1 MSRPIAAWCVA
12 AAILCLTGC
21 KSDPNTPEYWQG
33 TLQQTRRAE
42 DRVRLIEAMRTK
54 TKVSEA
60 FLPMLHESLSQERKP
75 EVKAALARAI
85 GDVHHASSVEALSA
99 AIDPAAGDMS
109 AQLANKAMVTALGAI
124 GDVRAVPALV
134 PLLRAKDT
142 YARIE
147 AIQVLGAMKA
157 KEAVEPLIAL
167 ATDEGVEPFLNK
179 KAIEALG
186 HIGDGRA
193 APALIRML
201 TKERKGKS
209 FYVESSFALYQLGQP
224 AADALLPALEG
235 RDSELLAWAKT
246 NGVNPASYPMKAAT
260 VLGDLREKRAVEP
273 LLKLLT
279 FSHSDVQIQ
288 SLVRMQ
294 AADAL
299 GRLRAPE
306 AVKPLTTLVLET
318 DPTVRDAYVRALVRL
333 GGRDALP
340 ALEKAAGTGDWYSRE
355 IAVKG
360 LAMLG
365 DAREQPLLQKIAA
378 AEPARTAADCKATGE
393 EGCDDAAA
401 LGKKRADTVTGH
413 AALLEAGQACSGDA
427 GCWVKRMDKASK
439 PMLERAAL
447 EVGRT
452 GTGEHVPAL
461 AAKLGERDTEVRL
474 AFILAT
480 GWLLDGSQDAA
491 KKVRDTAL
499 PTLRKQ
505 LQDEQGVTQ
514 LASVNED
521 LRRLLMRIERT

>member
-1 MSRPIAAWCVA
+1 M
-12 AAILCLTGC
+12 
-21 KSDPNTPEYWQG
+21 
-33 TLQQTRRAE
+33 QQTRRAE
-42 DRVRLIEAMRTK
+42 DRVRVVEAMRTK
-54 TKVSEA
+54 TQVTEV
-60 FLPMLHESLSQERKP
+60 FLPMLHEALAQEKKP

-85 GDVHHASSVEALSA
+85 GDVHHASSVETLSA

-109 AQLANKAMVTALGAI
+109 SQLANKAMVTALGAI

-147 AIQVLGAMKA
+147 AIQVLGTMKA

-167 ATDEGVEPFLNK
+167 ATDETVEPFLNK

-209 FYVESSFALYQLGQP
+209 FYVESSFALFQLGQP

-235 RDSELLAWAKT
+235 RDTELLTWAKT

-273 LLKLLT
+273 LLKLLA

-288 SLVRMQ
+288 ALVRMQ

-299 GRLRAPE
+299 GRLRAQE
-306 AVKPLTTLVLET
+306 AVKPLSVLVLET

-340 ALEKAAGTGDWYSRE
+340 ALEKAAATGDWYSRE
-355 IAVKG
+355 VAVRG

-365 DAREQPLLQKIAA
+365 DAREQALLQKLATG
-378 AEPARTAADCKATGE
+378 EPARTAADCKATGD

-401 LGKKRADTVTGH
+401 LGKKRADTLTKH
-413 AALLEAGQACSGDA
+413 AALLEAGQTCAGDA
-427 GCWVKRMDKASK
+427 TCWVGRMDKASK
-439 PMLERAAL
+439 PLMERAAL
-447 EVGRT
+447 EVGRL
-452 GTGEHVPAL
+452 GSADHAPVL

-474 AFILAT
+474 AIILAT
-480 GWLLDGSQDAA
+480 GWLVDGSQEAA
-491 KKVRDTAL
+491 KKIREGAL
-499 PTLRKQ
+499 PMLRKQ